1 MPSARYANTPIIQT
15 SNSFPRKYRRADK
28 LFEKCVEIASKALSQ
43 NEVILEIR
51 RAYPDFGR
59 NYTSNY
65 KVYLAT
71 LDSTGTNPSNKRCVI
86 VGIPS
91 SIDTGSVQPD
101 RSCDSVQDL

>member
-1 MPSARYANTPIIQT
+1 M
-15 SNSFPRKYRRADK
+15 SNDIATQQDK
-28 LFEKCVEIASKALSQ
+28 LFEKCVEIASKALNQ

-71 LDSTGTNPSNKRCVI
+71 LDNTGINPSNKRCVI

-91 SIDTGSVQPD
+91 NNIDAGSVQPD
-101 RSCDSVQDL
+101 RSCDSVRDL